1 MKQRIQHIMKLS
13 AGDRI
18 FDGFNTAFMIL
29 FMFSCLYPFYYIFI
43 YSISDPIQAS
53 KGVLFWPL
61 EPTLAN
67 YIAVTS
73 IRGIGKAVLVSIGR
87 TVIGSALMVFCSSL
101 LGYLVSRES
110 MPLRKV
116 VYRFFVITMY
126 FSAGL
131 IPVFILFKTL
141 GLYNSFFVYIIPG
154 AVAVFNMIL
163 VKTSIEQLPAS
174 LEESA
179 KLDGAGY
186 FLIFRKII
194 FPLCLPIVATIAL
207 FGAVGQWNSWSDTL
221 IFTTNKDLR
230 SLQYVLYQLLK
241 EASNIAKEAL
251 EGKKIRTTPA
261 AVKMTVTMVVTIP
274 ILLVY
279 PFMQRYFVKGIMIG
293 AIKG

>member
-1 MKQRIQHIMKLS
+1 MKQQIKQTMNLS
-13 AGDRI
+13 VGDRV
-18 FDGFNTAFMIL
+18 FDICNMIFMII

-43 YSISDPIQAS
+43 YSISNPTLAA
-53 KGVLFWPL
+53 KGVLFWPIA
-61 EPTLAN
+61 PTLTN
-67 YIAVTS
+67 YIAVAS
-73 IRGIGKAVLVSIGR
+73 IKGISKAVLVSIAR

-101 LGYLVSRES
+101 LGYLVSREA
-110 MPLRKV
+110 MPMRKV
-116 VYRFFVITMY
+116 IYRFFVITMY

-186 FLIFRKII
+186 FVIFVKII
-194 FPLCLPIVATIAL
+194 FPLSIPIIATIAL

-221 IFTTNKDLR
+221 IFTTNRDLR
-230 SLQYVLYQLLK
+230 SLQYVLYEMLK
-241 EASNIAKEAL
+241 EASNIAKDAL

-261 AVKMTVTMVVTIP
+261 AVKMTVTMVVTVP

-279 PFMQRYFVKGIMIG
+279 PFLQRYFVKGIMIG